1 VSDDLLISADSHVN
15 VPPEAWAEYLP
26 AALRERAPRV
36 EESAAGSFVVFEG
49 KREPQS
55 QLSDLAGVDP
65 KDFKL
70 TGGNRR
76 AGSWDP
82 AERLKDQ
89 DVDGVAAEVLYG
101 GASPLKSSV
110 DPALRGQAHR
120 AYNDWLA
127 DFCRPSP
134 DRLIGIAEL
143 PMESPEHAVAELDR
157 ATAAGHRGV
166 AIGAFPP
173 SGSWGDPQWEPL
185 WQAAEDRSV
194 PLHFH
199 LGARPYTP
207 SADPSFLVNVSMSK
221 TACAEPIANFIFHGI
236 LQRHPGLRLVSVE
249 GGVGWMA
256 FFVSYI
262 DHVFHKHR
270 YWTQS
275 PLTDLPSEYFHRQV
289 LATFVDDQVGVR
301 ERDTIGVR
309 NIMWS
314 SDYPHSETTWPNSRK
329 LIADHMIGVPEQDR
343 RRIVYDNAAELYGI
357 RAHAASTP

>member
-1 VSDDLLISADSHVN
+1 VSDDLVISADSHVN
-15 VPPEAWAEYLP
+15 VPPTAWVEYLP
-26 AALRERAPRV
+26 AGLRSKAPAV
-36 EESAAGSFVVFEG
+36 EETAEGTFVVFEG
-49 KREPQS
+49 KREVQS

-70 TGGNRR
+70 TGSNRR

-82 AERLKDQ
+82 SERLKDQ
-89 DVDGVAAEVLYG
+89 DVDGVAGEVLYG
-101 GASPLKSSV
+101 GASPLKTSA
-110 DPALRGQAHR
+110 DPALRGEAYR

-127 DFCRPSP
+127 DFCSVAPE
-134 DRLIGIAEL
+134 RLIGIAEL
-143 PMESPEHAVAELDR
+143 PMDTSERAVAELER

-166 AIGAFPP
+166 IIGAFPP
-173 SGSWGDPQWEPL
+173 SGTWGDPQWEPL
-185 WQAAEDRSV
+185 WEAAEDRNV

-199 LGARPYTP
+199 LGARSYTP
-207 SADPSFLVNVSMSK
+207 TADPSFLVNVSMSK

-256 FFVSYI
+256 FFVAYI

-270 YWTQS
+270 YWTES
-275 PLTDLPSEYFHRQV
+275 PLRNLPSEYFHRQV
-289 LATFVDDQVGVR
+289 LATFVDDPVGVR

-314 SDYPHSETTWPNSRK
+314 SDYPHSETTWPDSRE
-329 LIADHMIGVPEQDR
+329 LIDEHMIGVPEPDR
-343 RRIVYDNAAELYGI
+343 RRIVHDNAAELYAI
-357 RAHAASTP
+357 KTPAP